1 MSPAEFDKLVEKAM
15 KVVPL
20 RFRRRLKNVVFIV
33 EPEPPSPNLLGL
45 YHGRPLPHRSVS
57 DGFTL
62 PDRITIFQGPHER
75 LARDRRHFS
84 VCSKRPCGTKWR
96 TTSAWTKR
104 ACGGPNICGGGGARR
119 SDRGYCGARFEGL
132 VGVESE
138 GPGVVGRF

>member
-57 DGFTL
+57 DSFTL

-75 LARDRRHFS
+75 MARDRRHLQRLLEETVWHEVAHYFGMDEAR
-84 VCSKRPCGTKWR
+84 VRRAERLRQRRPR
-96 TTSAWTKR
+96 
-104 ACGGPNICGGGGARR
+104 I
-119 SDRGYCGARFEGL
+119 
-132 VGVESE
+132 
-138 GPGVVGRF
+138 